1 MEDEEEEDDD
11 DFDDDEE
18 DDDEEDDDDDDD
30 DDENVGD
37 SGEGH
42 DEKKTPAAD
51 QNSRYVYA
59 CVPNSVNR

>member
-11 DFDDDEE
+11 DFDDEEE
-18 DDDEEDDDDDDD
+18 DDDEE
-30 DDENVGD
+30 DENVGD

-59 CVPNSVNR
+59 YVPNSVNR

>member
-11 DFDDDEE
+11 DFDDEEE
-18 DDDEEDDDDDDD
+18 DDDEEDD

-59 CVPNSVNR
+59 YVPNSVNR

>member
-11 DFDDDEE
+11 DFDDEEE
-18 DDDEEDDDDDDD
+18 DDDEEDDD

-59 CVPNSVNR
+59 YVPNSVNR

>member
-18 DDDEEDDDDDDD
+18 DDDEEDDDDDD

>member
-11 DFDDDEE
+11 EFDDDEE
-18 DDDEEDDDDDDD
+18 DDDDDDDD

-59 CVPNSVNR
+59 YVPNSVNR

>member
-18 DDDEEDDDDDDD
+18 DDDEED

>member
-1 MEDEEEEDDD
+1 MSLYIDRCHTTTDVISHPMK
-11 DFDDDEE
+11 
-18 DDDEEDDDDDDD
+18 DDDD

>member
-18 DDDEEDDDDDDD
+18 DDDE
-30 DDENVGD
+30 VGD

>member
-18 DDDEEDDDDDDD
+18 DDDEEDDDDD

>member
-11 DFDDDEE
+11 DFDDEEE
-18 DDDEEDDDDDDD
+18 DDDEEDDDDD

-59 CVPNSVNR
+59 YVPNSVNR

>member
-1 MEDEEEEDDD
+1 MRARFVFGGEKAAGSAWAPANDADN
-11 DFDDDEE
+11 
-18 DDDEEDDDDDDD
+18 DDDD

>member
-11 DFDDDEE
+11 EFDDDEE
-18 DDDEEDDDDDDD
+18 DD

>member
-11 DFDDDEE
+11 DF

-51 QNSRYVYA
+51 QTSRYVYA
-59 CVPNSVNR
+59 YVPNSVNR

>member
-11 DFDDDEE
+11 DFDDEEE
-18 DDDEEDDDDDDD
+18 DDDED

-59 CVPNSVNR
+59 YVPNSVNR

>member
-11 DFDDDEE
+11 DFDDE
-18 DDDEEDDDDDDD
+18 EEDDDDDDD

-59 CVPNSVNR
+59 YVPNSVNR

>member
-18 DDDEEDDDDDDD
+18 DDDDDD

>member
-11 DFDDDEE
+11 EFDDDEE
-18 DDDEEDDDDDDD
+18 DDDEED